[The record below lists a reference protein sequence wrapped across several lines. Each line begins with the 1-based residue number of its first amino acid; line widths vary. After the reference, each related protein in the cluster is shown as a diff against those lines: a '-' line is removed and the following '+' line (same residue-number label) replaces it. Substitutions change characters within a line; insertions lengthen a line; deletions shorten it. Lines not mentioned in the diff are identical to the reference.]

1 MIGLILIYL
10 HIFVVVA
17 VVMFTRQLV
26 YIYAHIYGPDAVRG
40 GAMMT
45 LLTGNPLLPSFFL
58 VVYFVLEGSRDKG
71 TDLLKKARGWFD
83 YMQSFKSHQYIYI

>member
-17 VVMFTRQLV
+17 VVVFTRQLV

-45 LLTGNPLLPSFFL
+45 LSTGNPLLPFL
-58 VVYFVLEGSRDKG
+58 GGRLFCSGGKPG
-71 TDLLKKARGWFD
+71 
-83 YMQSFKSHQYIYI
+83 

>member
-17 VVMFTRQLV
+17 VVVFTRQLV

-45 LLTGNPLLPSFFL
+45 LSTGNPLLLFWG
-58 VVYFVLEGSRDKG
+58 VVYFVQEGSRDKG
-71 TDLLKKARGWFD
+71 ADLLKKVRGWFED
-83 YMQSFKSHQYIYI
+83 MQSFKSHQYIYI